1 MSFSK
6 RIKQYIDHKRLS
18 VRMFEKSCGIN
29 IGTLSRVI
37 VKDSAIQS
45 DNLEK
50 IVSTYVELNLEWLL
64 TGKGEMLNSDRPPH
78 PDRENN
84 RNADRPEWYD
94 EVLERANKEIE
105 WQRKQ
110 IDLLTAI
117 IKRQTDK
124 QNDTEK

>member
-6 RIKQYIDHKRLS
+6 RIKQYIDHKNLG
-18 VRMFEKSCGIN
+18 VRMFEKTCGIN

-37 VKDSAIQS
+37 VKDSSIQS

-50 IVSTYVELNLEWLL
+50 ITTTYRELNLEWLL
-64 TGKGEMLNSDRPPH
+64 TGRGEMLKYSNSSN
-78 PDRENN
+78 PDNDSQN
-84 RNADRPEWYD
+84 ISSKLEWYN

-110 IDLLTAI
+110 IDLLTSI
-117 IKRQTDK
+117 IKRQTDQEK
-124 QNDTEK
+124 ETES